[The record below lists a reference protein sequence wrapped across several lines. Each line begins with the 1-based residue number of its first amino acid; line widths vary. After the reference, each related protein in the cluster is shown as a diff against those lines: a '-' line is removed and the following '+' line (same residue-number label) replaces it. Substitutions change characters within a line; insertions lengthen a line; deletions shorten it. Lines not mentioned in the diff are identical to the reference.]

1 MKNKANYTIP
11 DKYKLSEDN
20 IFLKKLFGEQLFT
33 KMRAFMNYDKQ
44 NKDADIP
51 TALHEMGYETTY
63 WNAFYYTKAKNLN
76 QFKDDPA
83 YRSGFL
89 NSVISKISIALFFL
103 LPVFTL
109 LVSLLYIRGQHNYT
123 EHLLLVFHM
132 QTAFFIILGILLIF
146 DKIFNTGI
154 GVGIFFIIFPYYLYR
169 SMKNFYR
176 QGWFKTTSKFI
187 VLNLL
192 FIVLSSIGFIIISFI
207 SFLV

>member
-1 MKNKANYTIP
+1 
-11 DKYKLSEDN
+11 
-20 IFLKKLFGEQLFT
+20 
-33 KMRAFMNYDKQ
+33 
-44 NKDADIP
+44 
-51 TALHEMGYETTY
+51 
-63 WNAFYYTKAKNLN
+63 
-76 QFKDDPA
+76 
-83 YRSGFL
+83 
-89 NSVISKISIALFFL
+89 L

-109 LVSLLYIRGQHNYT
+109 LVSLFYIRGPYNYT
-123 EHLLLVFHM
+123 EHLLLVFHV
-132 QTAFFIILGILLIF
+132 QTAFFIILGLLLIF

-176 QGWFKTTSKFI
+176 QGWFKTMSKFI